1 MGMRTQAVY
10 GLPIGLLLAG
20 PLIERVGFPAAATI
34 YGFTGL
40 ICTLLIVWR
49 WRSHLWVSTA
59 SGNLR

>member
-20 PLIERVGFPAAATI
+20 PLIERVGFPTAATL
-34 YGFTGL
+34 YGLAGL

-49 WRSHLWVSTA
+49 WRSHLWPTTA
-59 SGNLR
+59 AGNRN